1 MNQTVNKEKKVV
13 YVASKFT
20 TGLSDLTLT
29 VRKPD
34 GTVLSPNPS
43 AIEQGD
49 GVYIFT
55 YTPDIV
61 GRWQEKLSSVINGD
75 KVFRSY
81 EVVAYDASDL
91 QTQIAD
97 VDTKIDGVQS
107 TVTVTDGKV
116 DVIDTKI
123 DAVDTKLITIDS
135 KIDNIAVEIHPGG
148 YFA

>member
-34 GTVLSPNPS
+34 GTVISPNPS
-43 AIEQGD
+43 VTEQGD

-55 YTPDIV
+55 YIPDVV
-61 GRWQEKLSSVINGD
+61 GRWQEKISSVINGD

-81 EVVAYDASDL
+81 EVVEYDATDL
-91 QTQIAD
+91 QSQ
-97 VDTKIDGVQS
+97 IDGVETKVDAVQS
-107 TVTVTDGKV
+107 TVTTTDGKV
-116 DVIDTKI
+116 DAIDTKI
-123 DAVDTKLITIDS
+123 DAVDTKLTTIDS